1 MAEYLAPGVYVEEVN
16 TGPRPIEGVSTSTA
30 GFAGETERGSTR
42 PTLVTSWSDF
52 VRKFGSYVDSP
63 PFNTTNIYLPY
74 AVRGFFDN
82 GGQRLYIARVAGP
95 GRATSAGSLPGA
107 AGATTVEASGPGS
120 FGNRLRISVTAAS
133 ASASLTAGSTAPA
146 ASWFRIRV
154 LYFKD
159 TVPAGAIDP
168 GNPKL
173 DPQPDAAEDF
183 DNLSADPTRP
193 NFALSV
199 VNGASQ
205 LIRLT
210 ACPSRPNDVAFD
222 QGVLG
227 TTPGVDDPADTN
239 AFVGANA
246 DPELRTGL
254 EGLMAIR
261 DISLMAC
268 PDEIVNQNLT
278 QELLNRCES
287 TRDRFAILNEPRD
300 DADFQQIS
308 RHPDSSYGGL
318 YYPRIR
324 VVAPHTPEG
333 YMVVPPA
340 GHMTGIFAR
349 TDIDRGVHKAPANE
363 VVRGIVTRDLNGGR
377 KPLTHTLSKR
387 EHDLLNPRGVNVIR
401 DFRSDGRDIRIWGA
415 RTMSSDAMW
424 KYVNVRRLFIFLEQS
439 IDRGTQWSVFEPN
452 TEPTW
457 IAVRTSITNFLR
469 TVWRNGALQG
479 TTQDEAFFVKCGRN
493 TMTQDDI
500 DNGRL
505 VCLIGV
511 APAKPAEFVIFRISQ
526 KTIEAEA

>member
-1 MAEYLAPGVYVEEVN
+1 
-16 TGPRPIEGVSTSTA
+16 
-30 GFAGETERGSTR
+30 
-42 PTLVTSWSDF
+42 
-52 VRKFGSYVDSP
+52 
-63 PFNTTNIYLPY
+63 
-74 AVRGFFDN
+74 
-82 GGQRLYIARVAGP
+82 
-95 GRATSAGSLPGA
+95 
-107 AGATTVEASGPGS
+107 
-120 FGNRLRISVTAAS
+120 
-133 ASASLTAGSTAPA
+133 
-146 ASWFRIRV
+146 
-154 LYFKD
+154 
-159 TVPAGAIDP
+159 
-168 GNPKL
+168 
-173 DPQPDAAEDF
+173 
-183 DNLSADPTRP
+183 
-193 NFALSV
+193 
-199 VNGASQ
+199 
-205 LIRLT
+205 
-210 ACPSRPNDVAFD
+210 
-222 QGVLG
+222 
-227 TTPGVDDPADTN
+227 
-239 AFVGANA
+239 
-246 DPELRTGL
+246 
-254 EGLMAIR
+254 
-261 DISLMAC
+261 
-268 PDEIVNQNLT
+268 
-278 QELLNRCES
+278 
-287 TRDRFAILNEPRD
+287 
-300 DADFQQIS
+300 
-308 RHPDSSYGGL
+308 
-318 YYPRIR
+318 
-324 VVAPHTPEG
+324 
-333 YMVVPPA
+333 
-340 GHMTGIFAR
+340 MTGIFAR